1 MSKVKVSNTFTRQV
15 PEAIRN
21 DYPLFVEF
29 IKAYYEYLNN
39 NYLLKIEDSHSI
51 DKSLDSFLK
60 YFKKEM
66 ADRIPIEY
74 ANDPRN
80 FLANIKSFYAAR
92 GSEES
97 YKFIFRTLFNKE
109 AEILYPSKQILRAS
123 DGRWKQDISV
133 FLLVDPTSGTNPDTG
148 QKDLFQLGNG
158 FATITT
164 EEKSFRT
171 YVERVVLYGGTIY
184 ETFIQRDYSDEIQV
198 GSTLSATINGVTYKG
213 IVQRCPTKVSVF
225 KPGKGFKPGD
235 TFFLSTSIGRGCEV
249 KVTKVGSEGEIKAIQ
264 VLSFGLDY
272 KTRFFSYLS
281 SKTDTAFEYI
291 HPINKHIGP
300 GGVVKYESTSSYT
313 ESTEGFIEYGFA
325 TKQTYMSY
333 DTMINN
339 SNPLYAQGDYVGEV
353 VSSFYSSVN
362 DDLGTGN
369 EDLAVIEV
377 QLGAIAK
384 YPGYYQSQNGF
395 ISDEMYIHDGKY
407 YQAYSYVIKVEEQ
420 LDKYADLIKAVLHPA
435 GSKMFA
441 EYDIRTTLLVSYTQ
455 PSLFKRIS
463 LASTTAVRDDY
474 MQTYENWIYDDG
486 FYRLP
491 DPLLGEPEPQP
502 YIINDTNPD
511 PTKRKHTYQLNMK
524 HADSSVTAQFTK
536 FKPNTNNQ
544 DWSYFDS
551 KVFPSLASN
560 QDPLSET
567 VNALSLYAIVGG
579 DRVSDLK
586 TIILA
591 QDRNSISADNWKD
604 SVSTIDNTYS
614 IPGGNRISS
623 LLTIAKPRSSSVTA
637 DEPTLPVSGG
647 TRKSIPLFDQ
657 KPLSSSTTVTTLNY
671 PIVGGN
677 RHTAFI
683 TDFKPASSSVTTV
696 DDTYPIVGG
705 NRISSIFSIAKPR
718 SSSVVATSLYPV
730 VGGNR
735 VSALRTIILAED
747 RNSISA
753 DRWKDSVSIT
763 TLNYPIVG
771 GNRHTAFIADF
782 KPASS
787 SITMSDFGYQVTGG
801 ERTYSLLDI
810 RLPKTSPVPLADTE
824 VYEMLKPNLS
834 STTSVVDQNYGI
846 SGGNRIKSLLSVEKP
861 FATNNISV
869 TDVRTVLGIS
879 IKNAQTTELI
889 SLVDTDFY
897 NLAFRMFNSSVTG
910 GDAYPVSGGSRS
922 NALYSFLFDKDNSRW
937 NDSITMSDSKF
948 ILPTLIKSSS
958 VTTPDSDS
966 NNIVIASDRT
976 SVSASKWTENVGTAS
991 TEVISTAFGTRNSP
1005 ITAATLNVI
1014 IARAMFFPNFELTPG
1029 STAEH
1034 VYATSTYAVTGGN
1047 RINDLKSIILA
1058 SDRNS
1063 TSANKWKDAVTL
1075 SSLISGK
1082 QVTLGND
1089 TANRFKS
1096 AINSSDT
1103 GYVVAN
1109 SFNDPSEPSYFSAGL
1124 PLYQPYTAF
1133 A

>member
-39 NYLLKIEDSHSI
+39 NYLLKIEDGHSI

-109 AEILYPSKQILRAS
+109 AEISYPSKQILRAS

-198 GSTLSATINGVTYKG
+198 GSILSATINGVTYKG
-213 IVQRCPTKVSVF
+213 VVQRCPTKVSVF

-249 KVTKVGSEGEIKAIQ
+249 KVTKVGSQGEIKAIQ

-281 SKTDTAFEYI
+281 SKTDTAFEYV
-291 HPINKHIGP
+291 HPINKHTGP
-300 GGVVKYESTSSYT
+300 GGVIKYESTSSYT

-325 TKQTYMSY
+325 TKQTYMNY
-333 DTMINN
+333 DTMIGN
-339 SNPLYAQGDYVGEV
+339 SNPLYAQGDYVGEI
-353 VSSFYSSVN
+353 VSSFYSNVN
-362 DDLGTGN
+362 DDIGTGN

-377 QLGAIAK
+377 QLGATAK

-395 ISDEMYIHDGKY
+395 ISDEMYLHDGKY

-463 LASTTAVRDDY
+463 LASTTSVRDDY
-474 MQTYENWIYDDG
+474 METYTNWVYDDG

-491 DPLLGEPEPQP
+491 NPLLGEPAPQP

-536 FKPNTNNQ
+536 FRPNTNNQ

-551 KVFPSLASN
+551 KVFPYSGN
-560 QDPLSET
+560 PLTET
-567 VNALSLYAIVGG
+567 VNVVSVYPIVNGN
-579 DRVSDLK
+579 RVSDLK
-586 TIILA
+586 VTVLG
-591 QDRNSISADNWKD
+591 QDRNSISANNWKD
-604 SVSTIDNTYS
+604 SVPTVDDTY
-614 IPGGNRISS
+614 PVTGGNRTSS
-623 LLTIAKPRSSSVTA
+623 IFTIAKPRTSSVTA
-637 DEPTLPVSGG
+637 DEPTLSILGT
-647 TRKSIPLFDQ
+647 TRKNIPIYDQ
-657 KPLSSSTTVTTLNY
+657 KPATSSTTVTTLNY

-677 RHTAFI
+677 RHNSLIA
-683 TDFKPASSSVTTV
+683 DSKPASSSVT
-696 DDTYPIVGG
+696 I
-705 NRISSIFSIAKPR
+705 
-718 SSSVVATSLYPV
+718 
-730 VGGNR
+730 
-735 VSALRTIILAED
+735 
-747 RNSISA
+747 
-753 DRWKDSVSIT
+753 
-763 TLNYPIVG
+763 
-771 GNRHTAFIADF
+771 
-782 KPASS
+782 
-787 SITMSDFGYQVTGG
+787 SDFGYQVTGG

-810 RLPKTSPVPLADTE
+810 RLPKTSSATVLDSD
-824 VYEMLKPNLS
+824 VYAMLKPNLAS
-834 STTSVVDQNYGI
+834 STTVVDENYGI
-846 SGGNRIKSLLSVEKP
+846 TGGNRVRSLLAVQKP
-861 FATNNISV
+861 FETNNI
-869 TDVRTVLGIS
+869 TVSDARAVLNIS
-879 IKNAQTTELI
+879 IKNAQTADSI

-897 NLAFRMFNSSVTG
+897 NLAFRMFNSSATA
-910 GDAYPVSGGSRS
+910 GDTYPINVGSRS
-922 NALYSFLFDKDNSRW
+922 NALYSFLFDKNNSRW

-948 ILPTLIKSSS
+948 ISPTLIKSSS

-966 NNIVIASDRT
+966 NNIAIASDRT
-976 SVSASKWTENVGTAS
+976 SVSASKWTENVSTAS

-1005 ITAATLNVI
+1005 ITAATLNVV
-1014 IARAMFFPNFELTPG
+1014 IARALFFPNFEITPG

-1034 VYATSTYAVTGGN
+1034 VFTSS
-1047 RINDLKSIILA
+1047 SIRKGIVLA

-1063 TSANKWKDAVTL
+1063 TSANKWKDSVTL